1 MRQHIVA
8 LGVIGVLAAC
18 GSSEEVKQL
27 QESQRKLE
35 AKLAELEKKVSQP
48 APVVAGRPQVDPNK
62 VFDIPVGNSPS
73 KGPADAPVILAEFS
87 DFQ

>member
-1 MRQHIVA
+1 MRRHVVA

-18 GSSEEVKQL
+18 GSSEELKQL

-35 AKLAELEKKVSQP
+35 VKVEALEKKIAAAP
-48 APVVAGRPQVDPNK
+48 APARPQADANTVY
-62 VFDIPVGNSPS
+62 DIPAGNSPF
-73 KGPADAPVILAEFS
+73 KGPADAPVVLVEFS